1 MKGVDTK
8 SEASHSANDIS
19 RKVKK
24 HVPGKPT
31 RRMGNQSSLCR
42 QCAPLVV
49 SVLLLRPLGWLLE
62 KGVQNSKCLS
72 LWFTTNRLRSI
83 GSQFSDFLL
92 ERVRLCQALAARMWE
107 DQHNFVSAIKVC
119 LTSPPLHTRR
129 KRRLKQRTEEQTEK
143 ERVCF

>member
-42 QCAPLVV
+42 QCAPLLVTSQCLAV
-49 SVLLLRPLGWLLE
+49 ALSGGHQ
-62 KGVQNSKCLS
+62 KKASKTLNYC
-72 LWFTTNRLRSI
+72 
-83 GSQFSDFLL
+83 
-92 ERVRLCQALAARMWE
+92 
-107 DQHNFVSAIKVC
+107 
-119 LTSPPLHTRR
+119 P
-129 KRRLKQRTEEQTEK
+129 
-143 ERVCF
+143 